1 VNRIPR
7 PDRRDRELPRDDR
20 TTTAA
25 KTGVVRVL
33 VSATAIYFRAAPVA
47 ACLRAATAVL
57 AGVAPVLT
65 AWLTKSLLDR
75 LTGHGGPSIWVC
87 VAGMAVGGATVAVAQ
102 HVSRYADS
110 EIGRRVARHTQ
121 TELFTAVSRH
131 QGMAELEDPV
141 FQDRV
146 RLAQQAIQSGPQQ
159 LTNSVLTVMQSSI
172 TVVAFLG
179 TLAAASPLMT
189 ALVAASVLPTLAAQ
203 LRLSRRRVDAVV
215 RNSPRLR
222 RQIFYSTLL
231 MDARAGKEIRLFGLG
246 RMFRDRMLTEV
257 TAAQAS
263 ERAVDRATLRV
274 DGLLSLLTAGVSAAA
289 LMTAVTRVSGGH
301 GTIGDISVL
310 MAALAGVQ
318 NGLAGVVAQ
327 LATAN
332 QMLIMFGNFI
342 AVTRDAGSF
351 DDRPGIAVEPLHTGI
366 ELHDVWFRY
375 RPDHDWILRG
385 VNLTIPQ
392 GRSVALVGLNGA
404 GKSTLVKLLCRLY
417 EPTRG
422 SITWDGVDIRD
433 IDVASLR
440 TRIGVVFQDF
450 MAYELSVADNIVVGD
465 LSAVG
470 DESRLR
476 EAARGAGA
484 DAMIDLL
491 PRGFQTMLSRIFAS
505 ENAETG
511 VVLSGGQWQRLAIAR
526 AVLRSHADLLIL
538 DEPSSGLDA
547 VAEGEI
553 QESLR
558 RLREGRSSLLIS
570 HRLNTV
576 RNADWIVVLGGGVI
590 VEQGTHDALMDAE
603 GDYATL
609 FRIQAGGF
617 QLSTSRRA
625 AAVHD

>member
-1 VNRIPR
+1 VSRFP
-7 PDRRDRELPRDDR
+7 
-20 TTTAA
+20 

-33 VSATAIYFRAAPVA
+33 VSATAIYVRAAPAA
-47 ACLRAATAVL
+47 ACLRAATAVV
-57 AGVAPVLT
+57 AGIAPVLT

-75 LTGHGGPSIWVC
+75 LTGHAGLDIWLC
-87 VAGMAVGGATVAVAQ
+87 AAGMAVGGATVAVAQ

-110 EIGRRVARHTQ
+110 EIGRRVTRHTQ
-121 TELFTAVSRH
+121 SELFTAVARH
-131 QGMAELEDPV
+131 QGMAELEDPA

-146 RLAQQAIQSGPQQ
+146 RLAQQASQSGPQQ
-159 LTNSVLTVMQSSI
+159 LTNSVLSVAQSSI
-172 TVVAFLG
+172 TVGAFLA
-179 TLAAASPLMT
+179 TLATASPLMT
-189 ALVAASVLPTLAAQ
+189 TLVAASAIPALWAQ
-203 LRLSRRRVDAVV
+203 LRLSRRRVDTVM

-222 RQIFYSTLL
+222 RQLFYSTLL
-231 MDARAGKEIRLFGLG
+231 MDTRAAKEIRLFGLG
-246 RMFRDRMLTEV
+246 RLFRDRMLTELS
-257 TAAQAS
+257 AAQTA
-263 ERAVDRATLRV
+263 ERAVDRTTLRV
-274 DGLLSLLTAGVSAAA
+274 DGVLSLLTAAVSAAA
-289 LMTAVTRVSGGH
+289 LLTAVTRVNDGH
-301 GTIGDISVL
+301 GTVGDISVL

-332 QMLIMFGNFI
+332 HMLILFGNFVAI
-342 AVTRDAGSF
+342 TRESRTSDG
-351 DDRPGIAVEPLHTGI
+351 RPGSPVEPLRTGI

-385 VNLTIPQ
+385 VSLTIPQ
-392 GRSVALVGLNGA
+392 GRSVALIGLNGA

-433 IDVASLR
+433 IDVTALR

-470 DESRLR
+470 DERRL
-476 EAARGAGA
+476 EAAARGAGA
-484 DAMIDLL
+484 DGLIDAL
-491 PRGFQTMLSRIFAS
+491 PRGFQTMLSRIFAGEDS
-505 ENAETG
+505 DTG

-526 AVLRSHADLLIL
+526 AVLRSDADLLIL

-576 RNADWIVVLGGGVI
+576 RNADRIVVLGGGII
-590 VEQGTHDALMDAE
+590 VEQGTHDALMDADGE
-603 GDYATL
+603 YATL
-609 FRIQAGGF
+609 FRLQAGGY
-617 QLSTSRRA
+617 QLSPSRESGA
-625 AAVHD
+625 ARE